1 MTQHDIY
8 LVLVDFVP
16 LLLFSNM
23 LLIFAKLLY
32 FTTLHSTVLLFTD
45 LRTFPLDAGDPGH
58 LGDATWLEGCVGAG
72 KQARL
77 LSSTPEI
84 QMASI

>member
-1 MTQHDIY
+1 MLDI
-8 LVLVDFVP
+8 VH

-58 LGDATWLEGCVGAG
+58 LGDATWPEGCVGAVE
-72 KQARL
+72 QALL